1 VSPMP
6 ARSNSDAGAVCS
18 RLLKIEWS
26 LAVTGDEIVRK
37 ACKPHLRGTE
47 NLLSLCRSRID
58 IPQRKLSHE
67 VAPTEIERSFN
78 CYSFR
83 SCLMSPQAIDWQRLS
98 FDVRTLELCVSIDE
112 RYGLRRVS
120 AAELPEQGVSSKRD
134 ANDNISSAV
143 WHLGIGARFAWRL
156 SGS

>member
-1 VSPMP
+1 MP
-6 ARSNSDAGAVCS
+6 ARSNSDADAVCS

-26 LAVTGDEIVRK
+26 FAVVGDEIISTARCCTGPK
-37 ACKPHLRGTE
+37 F
-47 NLLSLCRSRID
+47 D
-58 IPQRKLSHE
+58 ITQAGLSHE